1 MPTAED
7 GVLVL
12 VVEDELELGEVLV
25 EPASVA
31 VQDVAVRVVG
41 GPDVEVD
48 AIGEVGALRVGEQV
62 ARHRGGC

>member
-1 MPTAED
+1 VALAEHD
-7 GVLVL
+7 VLVL

-25 EPASVA
+25 EAEPVA

-41 GPDVEVD
+41 RPDVEVD
-48 AIGEVGALRVGEQV
+48 PVGEVRALRMGQQV